1 MEDDFNEDLD
11 NAFYREELLEEK
23 VQELEKENAKLKA
36 RVKRLEKRVAKLKKR
51 DETLAEEILELDAE
65 KACDIPIYEKKIE
78 GRCPKCGSK
87 LEELPIPGKTM
98 HLCTRCDFREVV

>member
-36 RVKRLEKRVAKLKKR
+36 RVKRLGL
-51 DETLAEEILELDAE
+51 
-65 KACDIPIYEKKIE
+65 
-78 GRCPKCGSK
+78 
-87 LEELPIPGKTM
+87 
-98 HLCTRCDFREVV
+98 